1 MCYHELGHAQLMS
14 MYPGET
20 EAINNFMYTFIAHTK
35 FGVPFDKAFNDGMDH
50 SNYTP
55 DDAAVHW
62 MVTPQFRAGNE
73 MDHSNTEHDQMRCL
87 LLLRP
92 RSTTLQ
98 SMAHTSVHVHTP
110 AKIVPHGTQCPPA

>member
-73 MDHSNTEHDQMRCL
+73 MDHSNTEHDQMRCE
-87 LLLRP
+87 
-92 RSTTLQ
+92 SC
-98 SMAHTSVHVHTP
+98 V
-110 AKIVPHGTQCPPA
+110 